1 MGGEGERGRGR
12 GRRKQE
18 EVGGSTGLQS
28 GARVGPEGR
37 GRVGR
42 RGELLGVGVG
52 SQHLLLSDEARRQGT
67 IGVPPAN
74 ANLWWVCPDPVGFL
88 IKGPPGHHGQ
98 MREGL

>member
-37 GRVGR
+37 GRAGR

-52 SQHLLLSDEARRQGT
+52 SRHLLLSGEGGERPGGEAPSGSRLRMRIYGGSALT
-67 IGVPPAN
+67 
-74 ANLWWVCPDPVGFL
+74 LWVF
-88 IKGPPGHHGQ
+88 
-98 MREGL
+98 